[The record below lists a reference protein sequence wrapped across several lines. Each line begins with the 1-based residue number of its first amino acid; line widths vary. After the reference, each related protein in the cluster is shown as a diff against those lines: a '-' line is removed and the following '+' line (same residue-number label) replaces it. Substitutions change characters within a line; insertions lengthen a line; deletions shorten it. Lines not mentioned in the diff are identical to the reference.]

1 MSLKWYIGRLAAM
14 SPAEIAHRVGEVA
27 KKSLSRRRSYDW
39 TSFPVTAGPAP
50 VIPGLRDAFLENS
63 SPDLTEAVRA
73 ASRALLAG
81 RFSALGVAWPERSSS
96 QLFPAEVWRL
106 DPVTGGVWPGAER
119 FCFDI
124 PYRHERTLGDIKY
137 VWEFNRLQH
146 LQPLAA
152 LVALE
157 GDRAA
162 LAAIEAAVASW
173 HAANPPFRGLGW
185 NSGIELALRAVSLLI
200 VASLCGDALS
210 PATAERIRVMLAAH
224 LHWLRRYPSRFSS
237 ANNHLVAE
245 AMAEFLIALAM
256 PELGEARRA
265 ESEARATLEREAA
278 SQILDDG
285 VPAEQSPTYGAF
297 TAEML
302 MLASAAGRA
311 AGRPLG
317 AIVETRLAAFA
328 RFVGT
333 LATPGGAVPAIGD
346 DDEGRVLTLT
356 HPPETAYPASV
367 AAAIAGHLRQAPFGP
382 VAPDPELRDAVFAA
396 PRAGT
401 IRPLGLET
409 FPTGGL
415 TVVREARCGRDLT
428 LVIDHGPLGYL
439 TIAAHGHADAN
450 SIMLTLDGEPVIVD
464 PGTYLYHSGGPW
476 RDWFRGTAAHS
487 TLTLAGL
494 DQSTIS
500 GPFNW
505 SHKAKARVE
514 HVQSG
519 DNWSVTASH
528 DGYRRR
534 LGTDHVRTV
543 AATPTGLKV
552 VDRLDPAP
560 AEPLAADLVFQ
571 FAPGIDLIL
580 ADGAWRASRNGLPL
594 VALTFESHGTVTAS
608 TGESNVSGGWVSPAF
623 GLKVPA
629 TRLTWRGS
637 MGPRGIA
644 TGITIEPRR

>member
-14 SPAEIAHRVGEVA
+14 SPAEIGHRVGEVA
-27 KKSLSRRRSYDW
+27 KKSLSRRRSYGW
-39 TSFPVTAGPAP
+39 AAFPAAAGPVP
-50 VIPGLRDAFLENS
+50 VIPGLRDAFLANVT
-63 SPDLTEAVRA
+63 PDLAAAVRVTGDT
-73 ASRALLAG
+73 LLAG
-81 RFSALGVAWPERSSS
+81 RFAALGVAWPERAASR
-96 QLFPAEVWRL
+96 LFPAEVWHL
-106 DPVTGGVWPGAER
+106 DPVTGGTWPGAER

-152 LVALE
+152 RVALE

-162 LAAIEAAVASW
+162 LAAIEAAIESW
-173 HAANPPFRGLGW
+173 YEANPPFRGLGW
-185 NSGIELALRAVSLLI
+185 NSGIELALRSVSLLV
-200 VASLCGDALS
+200 VASLCGDVLS
-210 PATAERIRVMLAAH
+210 AASVGRIRVMLAAH

-245 AMAEFLIALAM
+245 AMAEFLIALAL
-256 PELGEARRA
+256 PDLAESRRA
-265 ESEARATLEREAA
+265 ESDARAILEREAA

-302 MLASAAGRA
+302 MLASAAARA
-311 AGRPLG
+311 AGRPLA
-317 AIVETRLAAFA
+317 AIVGTRLAAFA

-333 LATPGGAVPAIGD
+333 LATPSGAVPAIGD

-356 HPPETAYPASV
+356 VPPETAYPASV
-367 AAAIAGHLRQAPFGP
+367 CAAIAGHLGQPPFGP
-382 VAPDPELRDAVFAA
+382 VSAEPELRDAVFAA
-396 PRAGT
+396 PRSGALP
-401 IRPLGLET
+401 PLGLET
-409 FPTGGL
+409 FLTGGL
-415 TVVREARCGRDLT
+415 TVVREARRGRDLV
-428 LVIDHGPLGYL
+428 LVLDHGPLGYL
-439 TIAAHGHADAN
+439 AIAAHGHADAN
-450 SIMLTLDGEPVIVD
+450 AIMLALDGEPVLVD

-476 RDWFRGTAAHS
+476 RDWFRGTAAHN
-487 TLTLAGL
+487 TLMLAGL

-519 DNWSVTASH
+519 DKWSVTASH

-543 AATPTGLKV
+543 EATSTGLRII
-552 VDRLDPAP
+552 DRLDPVP
-560 AEPLAADLVFQ
+560 PQPLTGDLVFQ
-571 FAPGIDLIL
+571 FAPGITLQET
-580 ADGAWRASRNGLPL
+580 DGAWQASRNGAPL
-594 VALTFESHGTVTAS
+594 LVLAFDSPGTVTAS
-608 TGESNVSGGWVSPAF
+608 TGESALSGGWVSPAF

-629 TRLTWRGS
+629 TRLVWRGS
-637 MGPRGIA
+637 LGPAGLA
-644 TGITIEPRR
+644 TEITVPPRA